1 MDNTIYLIAKI
12 KYLSDKYITE
22 RLNEIGVDDLASSH
36 GRILVVL
43 LKYKSL
49 TMSDLA
55 CKIEKDPSTVTTLVK
70 KLIKLGYVQ
79 IVKDEKDKRS
89 NKVKLTKEGMN
100 LKDKICDISK
110 NMYDVQYRD
119 ISDEDIVKFREILEK
134 MLENFS

>member
-12 KYLSDKYITE
+12 KYLSDKYIAQK
-22 RLNEIGVDDLASSH
+22 LKEIGIEELVSSH

-43 LKYKSL
+43 FKYKSL

-70 KLIKLGYVQ
+70 KLIKLGYVE
-79 IVKDEKDKRS
+79 IIKDEKDKRS
-89 NKVKLTKEGMN
+89 NKVVLTQEGINLEDKMN
-100 LKDKICDISK
+100 NISK
-110 NMYDVQYRD
+110 KMYDIQYND
-119 ISDEDIVKFREILEK
+119 ISDEDIIKFREILEK